1 MRYNIYITKNQG
13 VAHLKKIVHK
23 TQKQVMVSIEIMKSL
38 NFSIEQLQSCIAY
51 LGDVLGARL
60 KYIIPDRI
68 NDSPTLQ
75 WIIRLSEDLKK
86 LEGFEG
92 FKSHINTYARTQVES
107 SYFVT
112 VVARYL
118 SDKGVDDIIFDPQI
132 TVTGRKPDILVTYR
146 GEQVYIECKVVSTAQ
161 FDYSKEHNHMLS
173 ILRNYIDVPHQL
185 DIRYR
190 KSLSDTELHNLGK
203 VLQQR
208 LNKVKGDGK
217 IIDNENL
224 EVGVLT
230 RESYQ
235 AGTTKLV
242 LGGGIMQDTN
252 AKCNYPLSLCGI
264 DGHSVLISG
273 PKVDYSKIL
282 RSKIKRSRRQSPD
295 NNPYLLM
302 VDGNSM
308 LGSLNDNIRAV
319 SSAFQP
325 ETNTRFSGA
334 TLVTYYESLGS
345 VELDFKFYFVPN
357 PFAKFPVSKAFTSLF
372 SSSSED

>member
-1 MRYNIYITKNQG
+1 MRYNIHITNNQR
-13 VAHLKKIVHK
+13 VVHLKKKIVHK
-23 TQKQVMVSIEIMKSL
+23 KQRQVMVSTEIMKSL
-38 NFSIEQLQSCIAY
+38 NLSIEQLQSCIAY
-51 LGDVLGARL
+51 LGDVLGTRL
-60 KYIIPDRI
+60 KHIIPDRI
-68 NDSPTLQ
+68 NDLPTLR
-75 WIIRLSEDLKK
+75 WIVRLSKDLKK

-92 FKSHINTYARTQVES
+92 FKSHINTYTRTQVKS

-112 VVARYL
+112 VVASYL
-118 SDKGVDDIIFDPQI
+118 LDKGVDDIIFDPQI

-146 GEQVYIECKVVSTAQ
+146 GEQVYIECKTVDTAQ
-161 FDYSKEHNHMLS
+161 FEYSEEHNHMSS

-190 KSLSDTELHNLGK
+190 KSLSDLELHNLGD

-217 IIDNENL
+217 IINNENL
-224 EVGVLT
+224 EVGVQT

-235 AGTTKLV
+235 PRTIKLV
-242 LGGGIMQDTN
+242 LRGIMQDTN
-252 AKCNYPLSLCGI
+252 DKCSYPLSLYGV
-264 DGHSVLISG
+264 DGHSVSISG
-273 PKVDYSKIL
+273 PKIDYSEIL

-302 VDGNSM
+302 IDGNLM

-334 TLVTYYESLGS
+334 TLVTYHTSLGS
-345 VELDFKFYFVPN
+345 LELDFKFYFVPN
-357 PFAKFPVSKAFTSLF
+357 PFAKFLVSKAFTRLF
-372 SSSSED
+372 SASSED

>member
-1 MRYNIYITKNQG
+1 MRYNIYITNNQR

-23 TQKQVMVSIEIMKSL
+23 TQRQVMVSTEIMKSL

-146 GEQVYIECKVVSTAQ
+146 GEQVYIECKMVDTAQ
-161 FDYSKEHNHMLS
+161 FNYSEEHNHMLS
-173 ILRNYIDVPHQL
+173 ILRNHIDVPHQL
-185 DIRYR
+185 DIRY
-190 KSLSDTELHNLGK
+190 KESLSDTELHKLGE

-208 LNKVKGDGK
+208 LNQVKGDGK

-224 EVGVLT
+224 EVGVQI
-230 RESYQ
+230 RKSYLSR
-235 AGTTKLV
+235 TIKLV
-242 LGGGIMQDTN
+242 MWGIMQDIN
-252 AKCNYPLSLCGI
+252 DKCSYPLNSYGI
-264 DGHSVLISG
+264 DGHSVSISG
-273 PKVDYSKIL
+273 PKVDCSEIL
-282 RSKIKRSRRQSPD
+282 RSKIRRSRRQSPD
-295 NNPYLLM
+295 NSPYLLM
-302 VDGNSM
+302 INVNPM
-308 LGSLNDNIRAV
+308 LGSLKDNIRAV

-325 ETNTRFSGA
+325 EMNTRFSGA
-334 TLVTYYESLGS
+334 TLVTYYPSLGS
-345 VELDFKFYFVPN
+345 LELDFKFYSVPN
-357 PFAKFPVSKAFTSLF
+357 PFAKFPVSTAFTRLF
-372 SSSSED
+372 SASSED